1 MAGLIPQGFIDD
13 LLERVPVAEIVRAR
27 IDLKKSGTTYKACCP
42 FHNEKTPSFHVNT
55 QKNFYHCFGCGA
67 NGNAINFLRE
77 FDNLSFT
84 EAVEELAKIA
94 GVEVPRDERVQAQFS
109 AQRGMLDALEYA
121 QHQYRQALSGH
132 ADKARAEAYLSSRGL
147 SSSVIERFGIG
158 FAPAQRDYL
167 WQGANPGIRSALIK
181 ARLISD
187 RYDNPFELFQDRL
200 MFPIRNP
207 RGRVVAFGGRTLS
220 GDKAK
225 YINSPESEVFHK
237 SHEVYGLY
245 EAMQANRQ
253 LEQLLVVEGYMDVV
267 SLAQYGIDNA
277 VATLGTATN
286 NENLS
291 QLLSRCPDL
300 VFCFDG
306 DAAGLQ
312 AARKAMENALPI
324 FEDGMRLSFLL
335 LPQGEDPDTLV
346 RKEGKEAFAERVR
359 RAKPLSEFFFQIYSK
374 GLDLSLAENRGLL
387 KQRTEPHIEKIQSAV
402 LKSALRK
409 RLNQISFQSGERRER
424 GKPQGQKKPHFQQ
437 ELSEV
442 TVVRDL
448 GTAYCLALLYK
459 PACAE
464 EVLKELESSGQESL
478 AYEFARYVASVGAAD
493 TEALLFA
500 LATDQHGMRARFWE
514 LFDRL
519 DWVPNAEQAEQE
531 LQAILVRQRSDSK
544 RATALQ
550 HVRSNK
556 LPSQMS
562 EAEKRALKSIST
574 LK

>member
-27 IDLKKSGTTYKACCP
+27 IELKKSGTTYKACCP
-42 FHNEKTPSFHVNT
+42 FHNEKTPSFHVNA

-109 AQRGMLDALEYA
+109 AQRAMLDALEYA
-121 QHQYRQALSGH
+121 QHQYRQALSSH
-132 ADKARAEAYLSSRGL
+132 ADKGRAEDYLAGRGL
-147 SSSVIERFGIG
+147 SAEVIERFGIG

-167 WQGANPGIRSALIK
+167 WQGARPDIRSALVK
-181 ARLISD
+181 TRLISD

-253 LEQLLVVEGYMDVV
+253 LDQLLIVEGYMDVV
-267 SLAQYGIDNA
+267 ALAQYGLNNA

-286 NENLS
+286 TDNLTA
-291 QLLSRCPDL
+291 LLSRCPDL

-335 LPQGEDPDTLV
+335 LPEGEDPDTLV
-346 RKEGKEAFAERVR
+346 RKEGKEAFSERVR

-374 GLDLSLAENRGLL
+374 GLDLSLAENRGVL

-409 RLNQISFQSGERRER
+409 RLNQISFQYSANH
-424 GKPQGQKKPHFQQ
+424 GKGKSQGSKRSSHQQ
-437 ELSEV
+437 DLSDV
-442 TVVRDL
+442 RVVRDL
-448 GTAYCLALLYK
+448 GTAFCLALLYR
-459 PACAE
+459 PERAAE
-464 EVLKELESSGQESL
+464 VMQELENIDRAST
-478 AYEFARYVASVGAAD
+478 AYAFARYIASVGAD
-493 TEALLFA
+493 STEALMFA
-500 LATDQHGMRARFWE
+500 LATDSQGMRSQFWDM
-514 LFDRL
+514 FDRL
-519 DWVPNAEQAEQE
+519 DWVPNADEAEQE
-531 LQAILVRQRSDSK
+531 LQAMLERQRSESK
-544 RATALQ
+544 RDTALQ
-550 HVRSNK
+550 HARSNK

-562 EAEKRALKSIST
+562 DAEKQALKSIST